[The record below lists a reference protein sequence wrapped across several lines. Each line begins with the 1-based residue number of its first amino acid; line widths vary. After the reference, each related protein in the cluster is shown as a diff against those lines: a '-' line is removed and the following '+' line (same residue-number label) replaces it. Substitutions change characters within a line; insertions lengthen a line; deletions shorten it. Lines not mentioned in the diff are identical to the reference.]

1 MIVLRTFSK
10 GYSLAG
16 LRLGYLI
23 ARPEIVAGLI
33 KVKDSYNCDTLSLV
47 GGVAALADQAYL
59 AETRGRI
66 LATRHRLTAA
76 LRALGYQVPDSQANF
91 VWCTGG
97 PPALEVYQAL
107 KERRDPRPP
116 DALPRPPRRPPDH
129 RRHRRRDRPAP
140 GRPPVPGFPSERSF
154 VRWRARGDSYPTVRV
169 RGIESSTSTVAERA
183 AEIVRKTRETD
194 IRLSLDLDG
203 RGEAEVATGV
213 GFLDHMLEL
222 FARHSLMDL
231 TVACTG
237 DLHVDA
243 HHTTE
248 DVGICLGQ
256 AIDRALGDRAGIR
269 RYGHA
274 VLPMDETLVTCAVD
288 LGGRPFWVW
297 NVAMPA
303 AKIGTFDSELVADFW
318 QAVSTHGRM
327 NLHVL
332 LHYGRNTHHISEA
345 IFKGLAR
352 ALRMAFELDPR
363 SAGVP
368 STKGTL

>member
-1 MIVLRTFSK
+1 V
-10 GYSLAG
+10 
-16 LRLGYLI
+16 
-23 ARPEIVAGLI
+23 
-33 KVKDSYNCDTLSLV
+33 
-47 GGVAALADQAYL
+47 
-59 AETRGRI
+59 
-66 LATRHRLTAA
+66 
-76 LRALGYQVPDSQANF
+76 
-91 VWCTGG
+91 
-97 PPALEVYQAL
+97 
-107 KERRDPRPP
+107 
-116 DALPRPPRRPPDH
+116 
-129 RRHRRRDRPAP
+129 
-140 GRPPVPGFPSERSF
+140 
-154 VRWRARGDSYPTVRV
+154 
-169 RGIESSTSTVAERA
+169 ERA
-183 AEIVRKTRETD
+183 TGCASDRTDFIDPVIEPRAVANRTAEIVRKTRETE
-194 IRLSLDLDG
+194 IRLSLDIDG
-203 RGEAEVATGV
+203 QGEGKIETGV

-222 FARHSLMDL
+222 YARHALMDL
-231 TVACTG
+231 SVACTG

-256 AIDRALGDRAGIR
+256 ALDRGLGDRAGIR

-297 NVAMPA
+297 DAPMPA
-303 AKIGTFDSELVADFW
+303 PKIGTFDSELVADFW
-318 QAVSTHGRM
+318 QAVSTQGRM

-352 ALRMAFELDPR
+352 TLRMACERDPR